1 MITPYYPDT
10 NLGRGQWWTNM
21 RDNAPSVLT
30 SLGAAP
36 ALISK
41 VNADSIGGVFLYVTL
56 PAVYDKLGA
65 KITGYIKTYL
75 YDPDG
80 TPAPVF
86 PTIPPMP
93 SLGVPTVLAGIEE
106 RREKWVQEIKGLAG
120 YDPLIQGVTLRIEQT
135 GTPFNPA
142 TYKGEITKLESN
154 APHTVT
160 AGFRK
165 ASGNIQGGKFLGR
178 KIGTATLYAFP
189 DVRTVSPAT
198 LEVPLTTPGVAEEW
212 EIQFQP
218 YLKDQ
223 AVGIVSDFA
232 TVLVRG

>member
-10 NLGRGQWWTNM
+10 NLGRGEWWTNM
-21 RDNAPSVLT
+21 RDNATAVLAA
-30 SLGAAP
+30 LGAGTP
-36 ALISK
+36 LINK
-41 VNADSIGGVFLYVTL
+41 INGDSIGGVFLYHTL
-56 PAVYDKLGA
+56 PAVYDKLGK
-65 KITGYIKTYL
+65 KINGYIQTYL

-80 TPAPVF
+80 TPAPAF

-93 SLGVPTVLAGIEE
+93 SLGVPTVLAGIEK
-106 RREKWVQEIKGLAG
+106 RRELWVPEIRALAN
-120 YDPLIQGVTLRIEQT
+120 YDPLIQGVTLRIEPT

-142 TYKGEITKLESN
+142 TYKGVIVSLQST
-154 APHTVT
+154 APHAVT
-160 AGFRK
+160 AAFRK
-165 ASGNIQGGKFLGR
+165 ASGNMQGGKFLGR
-178 KIGTATLYAFP
+178 KIGTATLHTFA

-198 LEVPLTTPGVAEEW
+198 LEVPITTPGVAEEW